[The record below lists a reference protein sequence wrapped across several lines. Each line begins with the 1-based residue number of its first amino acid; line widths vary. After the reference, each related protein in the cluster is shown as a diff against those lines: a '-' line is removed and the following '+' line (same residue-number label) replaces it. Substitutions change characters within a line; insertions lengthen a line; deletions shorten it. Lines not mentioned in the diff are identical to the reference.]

1 MVLMSVATI
10 VASRDPVKIRL
21 EERVRLKNRVYD
33 EEEKEGDP
41 DSDVRKLRLD
51 LNVHIPPYT
60 RH

>member
-1 MVLMSVATI
+1 MSVATI
-10 VASRDPVKIRL
+10 VASRDPVKMRL

-33 EEEKEGDP
+33 EEEEGNP